1 MDTAATVTLLVT
13 IDRVSSS
20 INIYDFVNE
29 APKTKPNNSPYNQ
42 RFWPTNDGLWND
54 GVVSCMWHMAHD
66 LINNTQLLN
75 EAEKEALM
83 ITSNFRPSTTFDTN
97 SQFTIL
103 TTHDVINTRAL
114 KSVRTIKFRGI
125 NNPSPLSFWSAHH
138 PQSSIW
144 TFMQLPKT
152 NVMTDCALFVA
163 RLLAA
168 ASLYHTLS
176 GGLSLLASEKYV
188 WNNDE
193 QHVKCVTKYEI
204 DSDTGSCPACLRALD
219 MLYSRMDTFAK
230 KRFDK
235 TQQLARQNQQKAKG
249 LAANATSKK
258 RKNITPDLVPK
269 DKDVSVTTQN
279 STHTVKRKKTP
290 ASGATTR
297 RQQSQHKKGAIVSQ
311 YYFSSEDEEEEDSF
325 DDEDTDEHYTS
336 SSSSSSS
343 TSLESSSENSN
354 DNGDYDDMVTAF
366 EDVAI
371 DDNDDNDDDNNDDD
385 NAEYNDDESDN
396 DSNALI

>member
-279 STHTVKRKKTP
+279 STHTVKEKRHRQVVQQHVVNSLNTRRAQLYRNTIFRLKMRRKKTRLTMKILMSIIP
-290 ASGATTR
+290 RRHHRHHQRRWNRRRKTAMTMAIMTIWSLHLKTLPLTIMMTMMMITTMMTMR
-297 RQQSQHKKGAIVSQ
+297 N
-311 YYFSSEDEEEEDSF
+311 
-325 DDEDTDEHYTS
+325 TMTMNP
-336 SSSSSSS
+336 
-343 TSLESSSENSN
+343 T
-354 DNGDYDDMVTAF
+354 MTVTH
-366 EDVAI
+366 
-371 DDNDDNDDDNNDDD
+371 
-385 NAEYNDDESDN
+385 
-396 DSNALI
+396 